1 MTPKKLILTD
11 DAFATLTK
19 QANVFLSSEE
29 AASIKNQLSEA
40 LSAVSVLK
48 ELPTDKVGKMSSAS
62 GLNNVLRDDVVQP
75 SLTQEEAL
83 SNASV
88 THNGYFV
95 VNSVFESQDN

>member
-1 MTPKKLILTD
+1 MTSKKLILTD
-11 DAFATLTK
+11 DAFTTLTQ

-29 AASIKNQLSEA
+29 ATSIKNQLSEA
-40 LSAVSVLK
+40 LNAVSVLK
-48 ELPTDKVGKMSSAS
+48 ELSTDKVGKMSTHS
-62 GLNNVLRDDVVQP
+62 GLNNVLRDDVVQS